1 MAAKKDKPPAPIVRK
16 ERDGLRPVAPFDA
29 EELDGFPMGT
39 EFDLRARTKRSVP
52 QNGTYW
58 KALQVAVDATGR
70 WQNREA
76 LHTALKVKLGYVEP
90 IFDLQGKVIGMKPDS
105 TSFEAMTH
113 KEFRAF
119 MDSAM
124 NVLSEAVGFDVL
136 AWMNEPRN
144 SGDAA

>member
-1 MAAKKDKPPAPIVRK
+1 MAKKKDKPPAPIVRK
-16 ERDGLRPVAPFDA
+16 DARGLSPVAPYDA
-29 EELDGFPMGT
+29 EELDGFALGT
-39 EFDLRARTKRSVP
+39 EFDLIARTKRSVP

-58 KALQVAVDATGR
+58 KALQVAIDATGR

-113 KEFRAF
+113 KEFRTF
-119 MDSAM
+119 MDRAM
-124 NVLSEAVGFDVL
+124 AELSEAVGFDVL
-136 AWMNEPRN
+136 AWMKVDRRN
-144 SGDAA
+144 AA